1 MCAFYTSNKHEPTP
15 DYHLSSR
22 QELNVK
28 AKLIR
33 SGIKRELSIMDRAK
47 HCGSIFRNKNDEFF
61 YECEFCD
68 EEFLSSITFENHMK
82 CVHPGNRWEFECE
95 TCSRKFDS
103 NKELLEHEKSLHYS
117 FVCNYCNERFKTTGG
132 RSRHVSAKHG
142 SKPDIDLKRKRG
154 MMDEFWKIFHF
165 LL

>member
-28 AKLIR
+28 AKLT
-33 SGIKRELSIMDRAK
+33 SGNVLKCKIIIIGSGLKRELSIMDRAK

-82 CVHPGNRWEFECE
+82 CVHPGNR
-95 TCSRKFDS
+95 
-103 NKELLEHEKSLHYS
+103 
-117 FVCNYCNERFKTTGG
+117 
-132 RSRHVSAKHG
+132 
-142 SKPDIDLKRKRG
+142 
-154 MMDEFWKIFHF
+154 
-165 LL
+165 